1 MEAFVAWC
9 GFFGA
14 WLLVAG
20 PIYQAALEL
29 QEQDLE
35 RDRIHDVSQA
45 VPKPPQVSVWWWLVP
60 PVRYVLHHKQEER
73 YRQAVLRALSAEDRE
88 AFVQFVNKATG
99 WFLVAGGASLL
110 ALKETWELR
119 EHYEWPV
126 AAFWVLAAVMAVLA
140 ASYTVGRIQRTE
152 RMLARSTG

>member
-1 MEAFVAWC
+1 MEAFIAWC
-9 GFFGA
+9 GFLGA

-35 RDRIHDVSQA
+35 RDRIQDVSQS
-45 VPKPPQVSVWWWLVP
+45 VPKPPQVSVWWWLLP
-60 PVRYVLHHKQEER
+60 PVRYALHHKQEEQ
-73 YRQAVLRALSAEDRE
+73 YRRTVLSALSDQDRE

-110 ALKETWELR
+110 ATKETWELG
-119 EHYEWPV
+119 EHYEWPLPV
-126 AAFWVLAAVMAVLA
+126 FVVLVVVMPMVA
-140 ASYTVGRIQRTE
+140 ASYTVSRIRRTQK
-152 RMLARSTG
+152 MLDAAA